1 MTDNIICNIYIFNG
15 KWKLS
20 YSYISIIFSTLI
32 YCIVKNILIETMFTE
47 SDVLS
52 IKYTFN
58 KNIIKKTLGIVVLK
72 SILFFVF
79 SILSLGCIW
88 VYVTCYFTVFKNSQ
102 DYVIINIII
111 GFAILLI
118 EPLVFYII
126 PAFVRFISLANR
138 KKKNKLCLYI
148 FSKILL
154 VLI

>member
-1 MTDNIICNIYIFNG
+1 MTDNIVNNIYIFNG

-20 YSYISIIFSTLI
+20 YSYISIIFTILI
-32 YCIVKNILIETMFTE
+32 TCKLKNILIETMFTE

-102 DYVIINIII
+102 DYAIINIVI
-111 GFAILLI
+111 GFAIFLI
-118 EPLVFYII
+118 EPIVFHII
-126 PAFVRFISLANR
+126 PALLRFISLANR
-138 KKKNKLCLYI
+138 KEKNKLYLYI
-148 FSKILL
+148 ISKILL
-154 VLI
+154 ILI